1 MSERTSRYVISADAH
16 CNVPM
21 AIYWCT
27 EDLAH
32 WIEKIGYPQYKECI
46 TSNSIS
52 GRHLIY
58 LDASVMPDI
67 GITDFVHIKDICAQ
81 IRELLGL
88 GDQLLNMPVAMRD
101 PMVAYLDFRRRTGQ
115 TTQSTCYKEFVYKY
129 RRWFK

>member
-1 MSERTSRYVISADAH
+1 MF
-16 CNVPM
+16 
-21 AIYWCT
+21 
-27 EDLAH
+27 
-32 WIEKIGYPQYKECI
+32 Q
-46 TSNSIS
+46 
-52 GRHLIY
+52 
-58 LDASVMPDI
+58 
-67 GITDFVHIKDICAQ
+67 DICAQ